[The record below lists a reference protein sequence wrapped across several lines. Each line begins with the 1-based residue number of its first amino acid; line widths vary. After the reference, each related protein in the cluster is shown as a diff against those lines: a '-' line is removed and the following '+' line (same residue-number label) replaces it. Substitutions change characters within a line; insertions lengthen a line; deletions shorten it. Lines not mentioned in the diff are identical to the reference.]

1 MNEVIVQAAEQAAEY
16 AVLNLSGEAL
26 QSELEDGTMVSI
38 PREFVEK
45 FAELIVQTCVQVV
58 KDNTPFPDEDVSIED
73 WDKGYIRAMSDCVYY
88 IKEYFEVEE

>member
-45 FAELIVQTCVQVV
+45 FAELIVQVCLDCADEPSYSQI
-58 KDNTPFPDEDVSIED
+58 KDCF
-73 WDKGYIRAMSDCVYY
+73 G
-88 IKEYFEVEE
+88 VEE